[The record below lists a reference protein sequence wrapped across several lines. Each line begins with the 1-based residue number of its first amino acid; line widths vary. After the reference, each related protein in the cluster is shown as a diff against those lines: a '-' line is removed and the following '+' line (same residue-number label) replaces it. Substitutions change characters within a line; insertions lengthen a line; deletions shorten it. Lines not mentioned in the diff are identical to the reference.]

1 MGECYLLFLQKLKNN
16 VPPERI
22 KKTDHFSKKL
32 LEDKWV
38 FSYCKKKFL
47 GIQLGNTMRKKC
59 FKFSALLLRRKS

>member
-1 MGECYLLFLQKLKNN
+1 MGECYLLFLQKLNNN

-38 FSYCKKKFL
+38 
-47 GIQLGNTMRKKC
+47 I
-59 FKFSALLLRRKS
+59 ARKSFWGFNEVIQ